1 MAYTW
6 LSQVGNISL
15 TTCDISY
22 DNLSIEIPVGRFTLG
37 ELFINTNEEL
47 TFNASNDLQ
56 FILKL
61 YNNKSYFNGI
71 VKDVPNDN
79 NLSNVTA
86 GGREFN
92 GVYLMI
98 AIDETAQK
106 ADLVYLYNYSAFS
119 NIMVIEKISLQAE
132 KQLRLYE
139 LIQGAIPPLYNWT
152 CIQSVNG
159 KGGLRSFGIVKDEF
173 LSDDMEYID
182 ATGET
187 IDRFLDNAP
196 FSNLLVGN
204 ETDWFWAGELD
215 RATVTLGRNGTS
227 FFYTFKFYMAFSTL
241 PFATFNYENI
251 HNVGVTPSF
260 GFMIDSQNEVICPF
274 IIEKAGTGQEYF
286 VNAVPTSSEDLHQYY
301 LFFRGHVDDEGDE
314 DDPENSEPE
323 DDGDDSPWDDVEIE
337 GLTTPGASAVATGF
351 TTMYEVSKTELQ
363 NLSDF
368 MWTDNFVENISKF
381 FGDPKDIIV
390 GLAIFPVKPPTESSS
405 VVIKAGGISTGISGL
420 RLTDQYLITDVLG
433 TLYIKKSLKQRFLN
447 YSPYVKITAH
457 LPFVGEH
464 SLDVSDITGKTLSLK
479 YIFDFLTGSCVAM
492 ISVDGKPRYFFGGSC
507 SVQIPTSSENF
518 SNIYSGIISAGAT
531 LGNTLATLASGGMT
545 APMLLGTGA
554 NMLQNL
560 MSMSPDVAY
569 NSGGGSING
578 LLSSQMAYLTIETPN
593 PKYATGQKGFVGRP
607 CYMHWKIGDLS
618 GYTKTIE
625 NHLENIPCTDAE
637 KDSIDSMLKSGVI
650 IRTGSETPSAIPTTT
665 GNIVISFMKCNSE
678 NNVIGKSW
686 DEETGD
692 IISLEGKLIY
702 NQSISTP
709 RIIIEGDIRGYNYC
723 YIHEFGR
730 FYYIKDIV
738 LKENHFEEILLGV
751 DVLQSF
757 KDDILNC
764 NSLVERQENEYN
776 TYYNN
781 SYVWTKQ
788 NKNVVTVPF
797 VASNGEKFKFSR
809 ENNTY
814 ILTVAGG

>member
-1 MAYTW
+1 MANR
-6 LSQVGNISL
+6 LVIIPGVNSCQNI
-15 TTCDISY
+15 
-22 DNLSIEIPVGRFTLG
+22 
-37 ELFINTNEEL
+37 
-47 TFNASNDLQ
+47 
-56 FILKL
+56 
-61 YNNKSYFNGI
+61 
-71 VKDVPNDN
+71 DVS
-79 NLSNVTA
+79 NLSNV
-86 GGREFN
+86 
-92 GVYLMI
+92 
-98 AIDETAQK
+98 
-106 ADLVYLYNYSAFS
+106 LYNYDTPPYTEGADYKNISDGDYIVNTDTLKLYRSGSGIVGKGVNGINLGTGTFTPAINPDCDYFGFAFAVDDTNHTGS
-119 NIMVIEKISLQAE
+119 VIFCYHIKYVGYYANFTSLGAYEDINVYNAIIGAE
-132 KQLRLYE
+132 Q
-139 LIQGAIPPLYNWT
+139 PPFDWT

-159 KGGLRSFGIVKDEF
+159 KAGLRSFAIINDEN
-173 LSDDMEYID
+173 LSNDMSYID
-182 ATGET
+182 TTGET
-187 IDRFLDNAP
+187 IARFLDNAP

-215 RATVTLGRNGTS
+215 RATVTLNRNGTS
-227 FFYTFKFYMAFSTL
+227 FSYTFKFYMAFSTL
-241 PFATFNYENI
+241 PFATFTFENT
-251 HNVGVTPSF
+251 HNVSVTPSF
-260 GFMIDSQNEVICPF
+260 GFMIDSQEEAVCPF

-286 VNAVPTSSEDLHQYY
+286 VNAVPTSTEDLHQYY

-314 DDPENSEPE
+314 YDPENSEPE
-323 DDGDDSPWDDVEIE
+323 DDGDDSPWDDIEIE

-447 YSPYVKITAH
+447 YSPFVKITAH

-507 SVQIPTSSENF
+507 SVQIPTSAENF

-531 LGNTLATLASGGMT
+531 LGNTLATLATGGLT

-593 PKYATGQKGFVGRP
+593 PKYAIGQSGFVGKP
-607 CYMHWKIGDLS
+607 CYMHLKLGDLS
-618 GYTKTIE
+618 GFTKTIE

-650 IRTGSETPSAIPTTT
+650 IRTGSETPSATPTTT

-723 YIHEFGR
+723 YISEFGR

-738 LKENHFEEILLGV
+738 LKENHFEEISLGV

-757 KDDILNC
+757 KDYILEC

-797 VASNGEKFKFSR
+797 VGSDGEGFKFSR
-809 ENNTY
+809 SNNTY